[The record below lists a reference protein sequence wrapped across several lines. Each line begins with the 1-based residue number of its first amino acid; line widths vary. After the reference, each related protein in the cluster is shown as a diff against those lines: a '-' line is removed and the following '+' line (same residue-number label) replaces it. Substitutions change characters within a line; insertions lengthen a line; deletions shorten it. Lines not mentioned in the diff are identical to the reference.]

1 MDRLKRYFD
10 IYVPTEV
17 CNLKCSYCYIACKG
31 QASNIIGKIGHS
43 PEEIRKA
50 LSIKRLGGVCLLNFC
65 AGGETLLGEEI
76 LPIIKE
82 LLKEGHYVT
91 IVTNGILTEKI
102 DSILMWDKEL
112 LERVM
117 FKVSFHYLELK
128 RLNLLERF
136 FNNVMKIKESVAS
149 FSLEIMPHDELIP
162 YIDDIKEISL
172 KNVKALPHVTV
183 GRDESTPDFKLLSK
197 YSEEKYKEIWEGF
210 NSEMFDFKM
219 EMLREERYEFCYA
232 GEWSLSLRLDTGDLY
247 QCVGAKK
254 IDNIYEN
261 IFSPLHFHLVGRR
274 CPNAYCYN
282 CHSYM
287 AMGIFP
293 EIETP
298 TYAQV
303 RDRECIDGSRWLS
316 SKMQQFISQKF
327 SDNNIEYIPAEK
339 KYKIFAI
346 GDDIFKN
353 FIDNVRN
360 ELKEECEVIAINE
373 SARFTKYTL
382 SVLSDWVSK
391 LRIGSDVDLVYWN
404 NGLEDVIRL
413 FDDEPFTS
421 LMEYKQNLAK
431 IITRLH
437 YLFPNADIVFSTTL
451 PVNEEMYEDTSC
463 ICKNDDIVIY
473 NQIAKEVMQKENI
486 LIDDLYEIGKGKE
499 IYINKKCLNEFGKD
513 FFAKHISE
521 FIKNH
526 LKMNNSKDLCYI
538 KKDVRNIASK
548 KIILYGYGKYGK
560 SVEKKLNSA
569 DFSIFAIA
577 DSYIQS
583 DETHTILGYDE
594 VINCCKEEDD
604 KVVIITIDNEKIFK
618 DLKARIQKDVKV
630 EVYHHSII
638 NQFISYIK
646 SERSIEHGNQ

>member
-1 MDRLKRYFD
+1 MERMKRYFD

-17 CNLKCSYCYIACKG
+17 CNLKCSYCYISCKG
-31 QASNIIGKIGHS
+31 QASNVIGKIGHS
-43 PEEIRKA
+43 PQEIREA

-91 IVTNGILTEKI
+91 IVTNGVLTDKIDCILT
-102 DSILMWDKEL
+102 WDNESL
-112 LERVM
+112 QRLM
-117 FKVSFHYLELK
+117 FKISFHYLELK
-128 RLNLLERF
+128 RLNLLNKF
-136 FNNVMKIKESVAS
+136 FSNVAKIQQSASS
-149 FSLEIMPHDELIP
+149 FSLEIMPHDELVP

-183 GRDESTPDFKLLSK
+183 GRDESTPDMRLLSK
-197 YSEEKYKEIWEGF
+197 YSKEEYKEIWRVF

-219 EMLREERYEFCYA
+219 KMLSEERYEFCYA
-232 GEWSLSLRLDTGDLY
+232 GEWSFSLRLDTGDLY

-261 IFSPLHFHLVGRR
+261 ASTPLHFRLVGRH

-303 RDRECIDGSRWLS
+303 RDRVCTDGSHWLS
-316 SKMQQFISQKF
+316 PKIHQFISQKF
-327 SDNNIEYIPAEK
+327 SQNNIEYIPSEK
-339 KYKIFAI
+339 KYKILLI
-346 GDDIFKN
+346 GDDTFENYKN
-353 FIDNVRN
+353 NVRN
-360 ELKEECEVIAINE
+360 ELKEECEVITIDE

-382 SVLSDWVSK
+382 STLRDWALK
-391 LRIGSDVDLVYWN
+391 LHIGTDLDLVYWN
-404 NGLEDVIRL
+404 NGLDDVVRL
-413 FDDEPFTS
+413 CGEEPFTP
-421 LMEYKQNLAK
+421 LIEYKKNLAK

-451 PVNEEMYEDTSC
+451 PVNEEMYEDVSC
-463 ICKNDDIVIY
+463 ICENEDIIIY
-473 NQIAKEVMQKENI
+473 NQIAKEVINEENI
-486 LIDDLYEIGKGKE
+486 LLDDLYELVKDKIKE
-499 IYINKKCLNEFGKD
+499 IYLDKNCLNEFGREILS
-513 FFAKHISE
+513 KHISE
-521 FIKNH
+521 FIKKY
-526 LKMNNSKDLCYI
+526 LRQNNTKDLCYV
-538 KKDVRNIASK
+538 KKDASNIVNK

-560 SVEKKLNSA
+560 SIEKRLNAA
-569 DFSIFAIA
+569 DIPIYALA
-577 DSYIQS
+577 DSYIQG
-583 DETHTILGYDE
+583 DVKKTILGYDE
-594 VINCCKEEDD
+594 VVKCCKENSDT
-604 KVVIITIDNEKIFK
+604 VVIITIDDVKVFK
-618 DLKARIQKDVKV
+618 ELKARIQKEVKV

-638 NQFISYIK
+638 NHFISYIK
-646 SERSIEHGNQ
+646 SNR